1 MAAVVLTLSTLYLKY
16 KRELKVW
23 LYARGICSSLQ
34 CVKEDDLDEEKL
46 FDMFL
51 SFSSKDSAW
60 AYTHLIP
67 WVENHGFTVCTYDR
81 NFKGGFLLQDIIQ
94 EAVSS
99 SRRTLLLLTQNF
111 LESEWCRWEFRVAH
125 QIALAEN
132 FNRLIVVL
140 VEPLAT
146 EMIDGELR
154 IYLQTTNYLRWGEPH
169 FWDKLTYSLPRQD
182 VKRKL
187 IPSSQD
193 LPMTPVRTT
202 SHK

>member
-1 MAAVVLTLSTLYLKY
+1 M
-16 KRELKVW
+16 
-23 LYARGICSSLQ
+23 
-34 CVKEDDLDEEKL
+34 
-46 FDMFL
+46 
-51 SFSSKDSAW
+51 
-60 AYTHLIP
+60 
-67 WVENHGFTVCTYDR
+67 
-81 NFKGGFLLQDIIQ
+81 
-94 EAVSS
+94 
-99 SRRTLLLLTQNF
+99 
-111 LESEWCRWEFRVAH
+111 AH

-193 LPMTPVRTT
+193 SPMTPVRTT